1 MGERDYLTL
10 LVPGV
15 RLAVEY
21 VTIQGRMVSFVIRLE
36 KIQEDGKWRLTARY
50 DTCHGV
56 PHLDVVNEKGE
67 LVLKRWMEDMDTG
80 EAFRRAVLDF
90 EENHEK
96 YN

>member
-1 MGERDYLTL
+1 MGERDYWRL

-21 VTIQGRMVSFVIRLE
+21 VTMQGQMVSFLVRLE
-36 KIQEDGKWRLTARY
+36 KVKEGGEWRLSARY
-50 DTCHGV
+50 DTCHGR

-67 LVLKRWMEDMDTG
+67 LVLKRWMEEMDIG

-96 YN
+96 FN

>member
-1 MGERDYLTL
+1 MGERDYWRL
-10 LVPGV
+10 LAPGV

-21 VTIQGRMVSFVIRLE
+21 ETTQGRMVSFVIRLE

-50 DTCHGV
+50 DTCHGR

-80 EAFRRAVLDF
+80 EAFRRAILDF

>member
-1 MGERDYLTL
+1 MGERDYWRL

-21 VTIQGRMVSFVIRLE
+21 VTIQGQMVSFLVRLE
-36 KIQEDGKWRLTARY
+36 KVKERGEWRLSARY
-50 DTCHGV
+50 DTCHGR
-56 PHLDVVNEKGE
+56 PHLDVVHEKGE
-67 LVLKRWMEDMDTG
+67 LVLKRWMEEMDIG

>member
-1 MGERDYLTL
+1 MGERDYWTL

-15 RLAVEY
+15 RLATEY
-21 VTIQGRMVSFVIRLE
+21 MTRKGRMFSFVIRLE
-36 KIQEDGKWRLTARY
+36 KLREDGKWRLTARY
-50 DTCHGV
+50 DTCHGR

-80 EAFRRAVLDF
+80 EAFRRAILDF

>member
-1 MGERDYLTL
+1 MGERDYWRL
-10 LVPGV
+10 LAPGV

-36 KIQEDGKWRLTARY
+36 KIQEDGNWRLTARY

>member
-1 MGERDYLTL
+1 MGERDYWRL
-10 LVPGV
+10 LASGV
-15 RLAVEY
+15 RLAVEH

-36 KIQEDGKWRLTARY
+36 KIQKDGKWRLVARY
-50 DTCHGV
+50 DTCHGW
-56 PHLDVVNEKGE
+56 PYLDVVNGKGE

-80 EAFRRAVLDF
+80 EAFRWAVLDF

>member
-1 MGERDYLTL
+1 MGERDYWTL

-15 RLAVEY
+15 RLATEY
-21 VTIQGRMVSFVIRLE
+21 MTRKGRMVSFVIRLE
-36 KIQEDGKWRLTARY
+36 KLREGGKWRLTARY
-50 DTCHGV
+50 DTCHGR

-80 EAFRRAVLDF
+80 EAFRRAILDF